1 MPGCGFGSR
10 LGVGLEGSVFSSA
23 AWKRRFSRR
32 RSSPGASLAA
42 AAATASP
49 LHSLTHATALPSSSE
64 SRAAIGAVESLS
76 TRFPLGLPTWEQTT
90 TFAPA
95 SVRSR
100 SVGSDSLIR
109 VSSEMVTGPSP
120 LANGVFR
127 SERTRHV
134 TPLRS
139 IREARE
145 LTLSL
150 FGMGAFAIVRTRWR
164 ARIAP
169 AARSMAMG
177 WECGS
182 AVSRRVR
189 PRAMNEQG
197 ALVQRTACVVNSDHT
212 K

>member
-1 MPGCGFGSR
+1 MGTWIV
-10 LGVGLEGSVFSSA
+10 LGVLVALGLYVVYLYNTLVRQRQMVREGWSVA
-23 AWKRRFSRR
+23 RD
-32 RSSPGASLAA
+32 G
-42 AAATASP
+42 
-49 LHSLTHATALPSSSE
+49 
-64 SRAAIGAVESLS
+64 AAIGAVESLS
-76 TRFPLGLPTWEQTT
+76 TRCPLALPTWEQTT
-90 TFAPA
+90 TLAPA
-95 SVRSR
+95 SVSSR

-150 FGMGAFAIVRTRWR
+150 FGMEAFAIVRTRCR

-169 AARSMAMG
+169 TARSMAMG
-177 WECGS
+177 GS
-182 AVSRRVR
+182 ATARVR
-189 PRAMNEQG
+189 PRT
-197 ALVQRTACVVNSDHT
+197 RYPDTR
-212 K
+212 

>member
-10 LGVGLEGSVFSSA
+10 LGLGFEGSVFSSA

-49 LHSLTHATALPSSSE
+49 LHSLTLATALHSSSE

-90 TFAPA
+90 TLAPA
-95 SVRSR
+95 SVSSR

-109 VSSEMVTGPSP
+109 VSSEMATGPSP

-150 FGMGAFAIVRTRWR
+150 FGMEAFAIVRTRCR
-164 ARIAP
+164 VRIAP
-169 AARSMAMG
+169 TARSMAMR
-177 WECGS
+177 GS
-182 AVSRRVR
+182 A
-189 PRAMNEQG
+189 
-197 ALVQRTACVVNSDHT
+197 QRGIASDPESAQRDE
-212 K
+212 